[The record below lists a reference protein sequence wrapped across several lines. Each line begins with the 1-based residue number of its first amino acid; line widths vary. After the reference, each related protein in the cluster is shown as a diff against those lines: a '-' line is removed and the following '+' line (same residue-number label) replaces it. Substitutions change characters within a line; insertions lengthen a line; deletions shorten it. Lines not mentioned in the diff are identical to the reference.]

1 MSERFYKA
9 DIFGVD
15 YEKGAE
21 AKKLINDWV
30 SNKTEGLIPSM
41 LSDAPNAETQ
51 AIIASA
57 LYFEDEWT
65 THFMPEEFTRRM
77 PFYVEENESH
87 EIDMMVNMNKF
98 NYHLDEDFGA
108 QIIELPYE
116 GSKLSMYVLL
126 PTKVGSSHLR
136 ELKKKLTFERIE
148 DLIGKMKDTHCSLGL
163 PRMRLSS
170 ELELRDVLGAM
181 GLETLFDPA
190 AADLSYG
197 EPRNN
202 NNNNSHEENATTS
215 HRAYLDEIVQK
226 VEMSVTESG
235 TKAAAADIG
244 IIDRAGGIYKR
255 FLADHPFLFFI
266 RHKVTKSILFYGTIN
281 KP

>member
-1 MSERFYKA
+1 
-9 DIFGVD
+9 
-15 YEKGAE
+15 
-21 AKKLINDWV
+21 
-30 SNKTEGLIPSM
+30 
-41 LSDAPNAETQ
+41 
-51 AIIASA
+51 
-57 LYFEDEWT
+57 
-65 THFMPEEFTRRM
+65 M